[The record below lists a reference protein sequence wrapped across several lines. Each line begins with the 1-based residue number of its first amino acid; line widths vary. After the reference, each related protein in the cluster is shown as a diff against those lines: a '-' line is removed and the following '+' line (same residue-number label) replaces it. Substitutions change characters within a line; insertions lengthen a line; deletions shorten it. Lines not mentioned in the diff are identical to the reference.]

1 MALDKV
7 VDSGQLDSDLSDVA
21 DAIRAK
27 GGTSAQLA
35 FPAGFVGA
43 IKDLDD
49 APVLD
54 TLTATDNGNYIP
66 PTGHAYS
73 SVSVAIPS
81 ASGVLF

>member
-1 MALDKV
+1 MALDKL
-7 VDSGQLDSDLSDVA
+7 VDSAQLDADLASVA

-43 IKDLDD
+43 IEDLDD
-49 APVLD
+49 EPILD
-54 TLTATDNGNYIP
+54 TLTATDNGNYNP